1 LWNKALSRYRLG
13 SMGYFAIGSGAVR
26 GFAVTTGIGIFTSMF
41 TTILVTR
48 LMVTSYYNWKQP
60 KELVV

>member
-1 LWNKALSRYRLG
+1 
-13 SMGYFAIGSGAVR
+13 
-26 GFAVTTGIGIFTSMF
+26 MF

-48 LMVTSYYNWKQP
+48 LMVTTYCNWKQP

>member
-1 LWNKALSRYRLG
+1 
-13 SMGYFAIGSGAVR
+13 MFAIGSGAVR

>member
-1 LWNKALSRYRLG
+1 
-13 SMGYFAIGSGAVR
+13 
-26 GFAVTTGIGIFTSMF
+26 MF

-48 LMVTSYYNWKQP
+48 LIVTSYCNWKQP